1 MASAAKERAIL
12 PVAGQTGFGFAED
25 LDEAG
30 FFFGAEV
37 VGELEGVMA
46 DEGVVQEARDF
57 LMQER
62 WQGVEGWGIDEV
74 AAAVF
79 EEAAAE
85 VQGFE

>member
-1 MASAAKERAIL
+1 MGVAAGRALL
-12 PVAGQTGFGFAED
+12 PLTGQAGFGFAED

-37 VGELEGVMA
+37 VGEMVGVMA
-46 DEGVVQEARDF
+46 GEGIVKEACDFLVQEIG
-57 LMQER
+57 
-62 WQGVEGWGIDEV
+62 QGVEGWGIDEV

>member
-1 MASAAKERAIL
+1 M
-12 PVAGQTGFGFAED
+12 VAGRALLPLTGQAGFGFAED

-37 VGELEGVMA
+37 VGELVGVMA

-57 LMQER
+57 LVQEM

>member
-1 MASAAKERAIL
+1 M
-12 PVAGQTGFGFAED
+12 V
-25 LDEAG
+25 
-30 FFFGAEV
+30 
-37 VGELEGVMA
+37 

-57 LMQER
+57 LMEES

-74 AAAVF
+74 AAAIF